1 MPDYYQINFMKYYS
15 ETFSIDPT
23 SFLGPLLKYLSVGA
37 SILDI
42 GCGSG
47 RDLLWFKN
55 KGFQAT
61 GLERASKLA
70 ELAGQRSGCPIVEGD
85 FVDYDFSLLKFDA
98 VILIGALVHVNH
110 KDLAGTLI
118 NICEALK
125 QEGHILLSLKEGEGV
140 HQHADGRLFY
150 LWTDLQ
156 LRRIFSDRG
165 FSVVDF
171 SRQISKINS
180 DDVWLG
186 YVLRKQR
193 RNLMIHQ
200 LRDKFSCL

>member
-1 MPDYYQINFMKYYS
+1 MPDYYQTNFKKYCS

-23 SFLGPLLKYLSVGA
+23 SFLGPLSKYLPVGA

-70 ELAGQRSGCPIVEGD
+70 ELAGQRSGCPVIEGN
-85 FVDYDFSLLKFDA
+85 FVDYDFSLLKVDA
-98 VILIGALVHVNH
+98 VILVGALVHVKH
-110 KDLAGTLI
+110 KDLADTLV
-118 NICEALK
+118 NICKALK
-125 QEGHILLSLKEGEGV
+125 QNGHILLSLKEGEGV
-140 HQHADGRLFY
+140 HQHEDGRLFY

-156 LRRIFSDRG
+156 LRQIFSDRD

-171 SRQISKINS
+171 SCQISKIGR

-186 YVLRKQR
+186 YVLRQH
-193 RNLMIHQ
+193 NGET
-200 LRDKFSCL
+200 

>member
-1 MPDYYQINFMKYYS
+1 MPDYYQANFKQYYS

-23 SFLGPLLKYLSVGA
+23 NFLGPLLKYLPAGA

-47 RDLLWFKN
+47 RDLLWFKS

-61 GLERASKLA
+61 GFERASNLA
-70 ELAGQRSGCPIVEGD
+70 ELAGQRSGCPVIEGD
-85 FVDYDFSLLKFDA
+85 FADYDFSLLTVDA
-98 VILIGALVHVNH
+98 LILIGALVHVHHN
-110 KDLAGTLI
+110 DLASILVK
-118 NICEALK
+118 ICTALK
-125 QEGHILLSLKEGEGV
+125 QDGHILLSLKEGEGAR
-140 HQHADGRLFY
+140 QHEDGRLFY

-156 LRRIFSDRG
+156 LRQIFSDRG

-171 SRQISKINS
+171 SRQMSKISS

-186 YVLRKQR
+186 YVLRQETG
-193 RNLMIHQ
+193 NI
-200 LRDKFSCL
+200 S